1 MVRID
6 GLGPPSAIFV
16 VTSSCYSSYL
26 IKLTNHIIIMGGGFD
41 LPTLKAVVLVNYAV
55 ILVNI
60 FFIFIIKH
68 GRFNDL
74 GESVMCDKDS
84 LLSL

>member
-1 MVRID
+1 M
-6 GLGPPSAIFV
+6 SALKV
-16 VTSSCYSSYL
+16 V
-26 IKLTNHIIIMGGGFD
+26 
-41 LPTLKAVVLVNYAV
+41 ALVNYAV

-60 FFIFIIKH
+60 FFIFIIKQ

-74 GESVMCDKDS
+74 GESVMCDKDG

>member
-1 MVRID
+1 M
-6 GLGPPSAIFV
+6 

-26 IKLTNHIIIMGGGFD
+26 IKLTNHVIIMGGGGFD
-41 LPTLKAVVLVNYAV
+41 LSTLKVAALVNYAV

-60 FFIFIIKH
+60 FFIFIIKRE
-68 GRFNDL
+68 RFNNL
-74 GESVMCDKDS
+74 GESVMCDKDG

>member
-1 MVRID
+1 M
-6 GLGPPSAIFV
+6 
-16 VTSSCYSSYL
+16 
-26 IKLTNHIIIMGGGFD
+26 
-41 LPTLKAVVLVNYAV
+41 LVNYAV

-74 GESVMCDKDS
+74 GESVMCDKDG